1 MALDAQGLCIAAFSF
16 IAFVLLIPP
25 FFYHHRQKNIPACSL
40 IFWLCYENLIAF
52 VNALIWSGEDF
63 DVVTT
68 APGYCDVTVRLTS
81 GASSGKLCCIA
92 TVMFNLFMIIRAE
105 NHKFLNPKS
114 KRRPLTNI
122 AMCWITPIFVMSTSI
137 IVQATRYVVFRY
149 RGCLAAYAY
158 SYLTIILVQIWNLVW
173 SVVALVFALLTL
185 ITYLKKRRD
194 IKDIL
199 RCTGSGLNQRR
210 FARLVIFSLLI
221 IFVLVPFA
229 IYNFVNAADTFGVL
243 TFNLKEIHNEY
254 WGTIYAFDYGTSQ
267 LASPII
273 NICLAFCT
281 FILFGL
287 GTDALSMYRRFL
299 RFIGFKKISKGSN
312 SDDPV
317 ISTEFTENKHLTRD
331 TVQTEGT
338 MATMHELTDY
348 KELVFGEAEQSL
360 DLPDTLIKE
369 SDIGVTYTLTPGDH
383 LSSDIEDQISG
394 ETDIN
399 FEFHVVPK

>member
-1 MALDAQGLCIAAFSF
+1 MSLNAEGLSIAAFSF

-25 FFYHHRQKNIPACSL
+25 FFYHHKQRNIPACSL
-40 IFWLCYENLIAF
+40 IFWLCYENLVAF
-52 VNALIWSGEDF
+52 INALIWSGDNF
-63 DVVTT
+63 DTVTT

-81 GASSGKLCCIA
+81 GASSGKLACIA

-105 NHKFLNPKS
+105 NHRFLDAKS
-114 KRRPLTNI
+114 KRRLFTNI
-122 AMCWITPIFVMSTSI
+122 AMCWATPIFVMSTSI
-137 IVQATRYVVFRY
+137 IVQATRYVIFRY

-158 SYLTIILVQIWNLVW
+158 SYLTLILVQIWNLVW

-185 ITYLKKRRD
+185 VTYLKKRRD

-243 TFNLKEIHNEY
+243 TFSLSDIHNEY

-281 FILFGL
+281 FLLFGL
-287 GTDALSMYRRFL
+287 GTDALAMYRRFL
-299 RFIGFKKISKGSN
+299 VFIGFKRFSKSLN
-312 SDDPV
+312 RDEPV
-317 ISTEFTENKHLTRD
+317 ISTEYTESKQLTRE
-331 TVQTEGT
+331 TVQTEAT
-338 MATMHELTDY
+338 LATMHELEDY
-348 KELVFGEAEQSL
+348 KELVFGEPERPL
-360 DLPDTLIKE
+360 NLPDTLVKD
-369 SDIGVTYTLTPGDH
+369 SSIGVTYALKPSES
-383 LSSDIEDQISG
+383 LSTDIEDQISG
-394 ETDIN
+394 DTDIN